1 VICFR
6 GDFVLKVIQP
16 GEDYKDKLKYIIVDS
31 DKKICKV
38 VLNKNNNVQGIEKKV
53 NDLLPDFSID
63 CQIALSKEEELEMIW
78 PQLIKEFNEKFS
90 YSKSWLERAKLFFED
105 GTLIISLETKLAAKK
120 LSNSRVVNF
129 MKNRIYYYLDEELNI
144 RIENGDFFKDD
155 QSLKEDLKKQQEKRS
170 KKRQK
175 KRKSKG
181 SIIYGRKIKN
191 ANNQINIEQIKS
203 EQHNIITKGIIF
215 DQEVKQIRKNLS
227 LHTFHITNY
236 KDSLTCKAFLNNNS
250 KLNLKKDMEVIV
262 RGNIQY
268 DKYSKDLILMA
279 DDINKI
285 GKKEIRKDESEQKRV
300 ELHLHTKMSA
310 MDSTV
315 DVKKAVKRA
324 SEWGHDAIAITD
336 HGIVQAYP
344 DAYQAGQKHGVDII
358 FGLEAYLIDNGK
370 PIVVNPLDKEINE
383 NEFVVFDLE
392 TTGLN
397 PLKNEIIEIGAVKIK
412 DGKIIDEFS
421 SMVKPTT
428 NIPAKIT
435 EITGIDDDMVKD
447 AKTFK
452 KVFKQFVE
460 FMDGAPL
467 VAHNIDFDYSF
478 IRKPLDQYMK
488 TENITLIDTLTLA
501 RAVLPKLKNHKLAT
515 LVNHYDIKLENHH
528 RALDD
533 AKATGYLLFE
543 LLEEIEEVEINN
555 INEINELTKNINW
568 KKQRPFHAL
577 VLAKNQA
584 GLKDIYELVSKAHLD
599 NFYRKPRILKSELL
613 AKKENLLIGSA
624 CESGQLF
631 NYILNNKSSQEI
643 KEVVK
648 FYDFLE
654 IQPLGNNEFLI
665 PQQLEDKKE
674 LQKINKKIYQLGKK
688 YNKPVIASGDVHF
701 LDPKDEI
708 YRKILQAGQGFDD
721 YDNQAPLYYRTTEE
735 MLSEFDYFTDQQAH
749 EIVVENT
756 NKIYEMIDE
765 IKPIPDGLY
774 TPEIEGAD
782 QKIKNMSYGKAKNM
796 YGDNLP
802 KYIEKRLEKELNSII
817 DNGYSVIYLI
827 AHKLVKRSLEDGY
840 LVGSRGS
847 VGSSFVAT
855 MCDITEVNPLP
866 AHYRCENCQNVEMIE
881 EDKYSIGVDLPDK
894 KCPECGTQYTKDGF
908 DIPFEVFMGF
918 EGDKVPD
925 IDLNFSGKYQNT
937 IHEATEE
944 FFGRDYVFRA
954 GTISTIADRTAFGF
968 VKNYLDDN
976 DIDVKKAEIN
986 RLVAGCAGVKR
997 TTGQHPGGLMVVPKN
1012 MDIYDFSPIQHP
1024 ANDQETRVRTTHFD
1038 YHSISGRIL
1047 KLDLLGHDDPT
1058 SLRMLQDLT
1067 GVNPETIPLDDPETM
1082 KIFSSTEG
1090 LGVSKEK
1097 INSEVGTYGIPE
1109 FGTSFVRQMLIDTRP
1124 STFAEL
1130 VRISGLSHGTDVWL
1144 NNAQE
1149 LIKNNKATL
1158 SEVISV
1164 RDDIMNYLLQKG
1176 LEPIDAFWIM
1186 EHVRKGKGLTDEE
1199 ESKMREKGVSD
1210 WYIKSCKKIKYMF
1223 PKAHAAAYVMMAY
1236 RIAYFKVHY
1245 PRAFYLTYFSTK
1257 ASAFDAQIIDKGLEF
1272 VKDHL
1277 NKLRKQDKLTAKDKE
1292 TITILEVVIEAM
1304 HRGVEFGKVDLYNSK
1319 KNKFILRDE
1328 KLIPPLICLEGLGSS
1343 AAESI
1348 IEARVKGK
1356 FISIEDLTN
1365 RTRLSKTVIEKMK
1378 EHGTLK
1384 GLPEKNQLS
1393 LFSNS

>member
-1 VICFR
+1 M
-6 GDFVLKVIQP
+6 LKVIQP

-31 DKKICKV
+31 EKKICKV
-38 VLNKNNNVQGIEKKV
+38 VLNKNGDNEQIEDKV
-53 NDLLPDFSID
+53 GSLLPNFSID
-63 CQIALSKEEELEMIW
+63 CEVALSKEEEIEMIW
-78 PQLIKEFNEKFS
+78 PQLTKEFNEKFS
-90 YSKSWLERAKLFFED
+90 YSKTWFERAKLFFEND
-105 GTLIISLETKLAAKK
+105 RLIISLETKLAAKK
-120 LSNSRVVNF
+120 MSKARVINF
-129 MKNRIYYYLDEELNI
+129 IKNRIYYYLDQELDI
-144 RIENGDFFKDD
+144 RIENGDFFKNDK
-155 QSLKEDLKKQQEKRS
+155 SLKKDLEKEQAAKS

-175 KRKSKG
+175 KRKSKNK
-181 SIIYGRKIKN
+181 IIYGGKINNGKN
-191 ANNQINIEQIKS
+191 KVDLDQIKS
-203 EQHNIITKGIIF
+203 EQRNITTSGFVF
-215 DQEVKQIRKNLS
+215 DQEVKQIRKNLT
-227 LHTFHITNY
+227 LHTFHITNF
-236 KDSLTCKAFLNNNS
+236 KDSLTCKAFLNNNGQ
-250 KLNLKKDMEVIV
+250 KLNIKEDMEVLV
-262 RGNIQY
+262 TGNIQY

-279 DDINKI
+279 DRINKI
-285 GKKEIRKDESEQKRV
+285 GEKETREDKSDQKRI

-315 DVKKAVKRA
+315 DVENAVKRA
-324 SEWGHDAIAITD
+324 SKWDHAALAITD
-336 HGIVQAYP
+336 HGIVQSYP
-344 DAYQAGQKHGVDII
+344 DAYQAGQKYGVDII

-370 PIVVNPLDKEINE
+370 PIVVNPSDQTINE
-383 NEFVVFDLE
+383 TEFVVFDLE

-397 PLKNEIIEIGAVKIK
+397 PVNNEIIEIGAVKLK
-412 DGKIIDEFS
+412 DGKVIDEFS
-421 SMVKPTT
+421 SMVKPER

-435 EITGIDDDMVKD
+435 EITGIDDSMVKD
-447 AKTFK
+447 AEPFE
-452 KVFKQFVE
+452 KVFRKFID
-460 FMDGAPL
+460 FIGGAPL
-467 VAHNIDFDYSF
+467 VAHNMDFDYSF
-478 IRKPLDQYMK
+478 IREPLNKFMRSD
-488 TENITLIDTLTLA
+488 EVTLIDTLTLA
-501 RAVLPKLKNHKLAT
+501 RAVKPKLKNHKLAT
-515 LVNHYDIKLENHH
+515 LVDHYNIELDNHH

-533 AKATGYLLFE
+533 AKATGYLLLE
-543 LLEEIEEVEINN
+543 LLSEEESEELDN
-555 INEINELTKNINW
+555 INELNELTKNIDW
-568 KKQRPFHAL
+568 KKQRPYHAL

-584 GLKDIYELVSKAHLD
+584 GLKDIYKLVSKAHLD

-613 AKKENLLIGSA
+613 AKRENLLIGSA

-631 NYILNNKSSQEI
+631 NYILNNRSSKEI

-665 PQQLEDKKE
+665 SNQLEDKNE
-674 LQKINKKIYQLGKK
+674 LKKINRRIYELGKK
-688 YNKPVIASGDVHF
+688 FKKPVVATGDVHF

-721 YDNQAPLYYRTTEE
+721 YDNQAPLYYRTTDE
-735 MLSEFDYFTDQQAH
+735 MLEEFDYFSEEEAH
-749 EIVVENT
+749 EIVVENP
-756 NKIYEMIDE
+756 NKIYEKIEE

-774 TPEIEGAD
+774 TPDIEGAD
-782 QKIKNMSYGKAKNM
+782 EKIKNMSYNKAKKL
-796 YGDNLP
+796 YGEDLP
-802 KYIEKRLEKELNSII
+802 EYIEDRLEKELNSII

-855 MCDITEVNPLP
+855 MTDITEVNPLP
-866 AHYRCENCQNVEMIE
+866 AHYRCENCQNVEIKQE
-881 EDKYSIGVDLPDK
+881 EKYSTGIDLPDK
-894 KCPECGTQYTKDGF
+894 KCPECGEQYTKDGF

-918 EGDKVPD
+918 KGDKVPD
-925 IDLNFSGKYQNT
+925 IDLNFSGEYQNT

-986 RLVAGCAGVKR
+986 RLVDGCAGVKR

-1012 MDIYDFSPIQHP
+1012 MDIYDFTPIQHP

-1067 GVNPETIPLDDPETM
+1067 DVDPETIPLDDPETM
-1082 KIFSSTEG
+1082 KIFSSTES

-1149 LIKNNKATL
+1149 LIKNDKATL

-1186 EHVRKGKGLTDEE
+1186 EHVRKGKGLTEKEE
-1199 ESKMREKGVSD
+1199 QKMRDKGVPD
-1210 WYIKSCKKIKYMF
+1210 WYIDSCKKIKYMF

-1245 PRAFYLTYFSTK
+1245 PKAFYLTYFSTK

-1272 VKDHL
+1272 VKDYLDKL
-1277 NKLRKQDKLTAKDKE
+1277 NEQDKLTAKDKE

-1328 KLIPPLICLEGLGSS
+1328 KLVPPLICLEGLGSS

-1348 IEARVKGK
+1348 IEARAQGK

-1365 RTRLSKTVIEKMK
+1365 RTSLSKTVIEKMK
-1378 EHGTLK
+1378 DHGTLK

-1393 LFSNS
+1393 LFASS

>member
-1 VICFR
+1 M
-6 GDFVLKVIQP
+6 LKVIQP

-31 DKKICKV
+31 EKKICKV
-38 VLNKNNNVQGIEKKV
+38 VLNKNVDNEQIEEKV
-53 NDLLPDFSID
+53 GSLLPNFSID
-63 CQIALSKEEELEMIW
+63 CEIALSKEEEIEMIW
-78 PQLIKEFNEKFS
+78 PQLTKEFNEKFS
-90 YSKSWLERAKLFFED
+90 YSKTWFERAKLFFED
-105 GTLIISLETKLAAKK
+105 DTLMISLETKLAAKK
-120 LSNSRVVNF
+120 MSKARVINF
-129 MKNRIYYYLDEELNI
+129 IKNRIYYYLDEELDI
-144 RIENGDFFKDD
+144 RIENGDFFKNDK
-155 QSLKEDLKKQQEKRS
+155 SLKKDLKKEQAAKSKR
-170 KKRQK
+170 RQK
-175 KRKSKG
+175 KRKNKNR
-181 SIIYGRKIKN
+181 IIYGGKINNGKN
-191 ANNQINIEQIKS
+191 KVDLDQIKS
-203 EQHNIITKGIIF
+203 EQRNITTSGFVF
-215 DQEVKQIRKNLS
+215 DQEVKQIRKNLT
-227 LHTFHITNY
+227 LHTFHITNF
-236 KDSLTCKAFLNNNS
+236 KDSLTCKAFLNNNGQ
-250 KLNLKKDMEVIV
+250 KLNIKEDMEVLV
-262 RGNIQY
+262 KGNIQY

-279 DDINKI
+279 DRINKI
-285 GKKEIRKDESEQKRV
+285 GEKKSREDKSDQKRI

-315 DVKKAVKRA
+315 DVENAVKRA
-324 SEWGHDAIAITD
+324 SKWGHDALAITD
-336 HGIVQAYP
+336 HGIVQSYP
-344 DAYQAGQKHGVDII
+344 DAYQAGQKYGVDII

-370 PIVVNPLDKEINE
+370 PIVVNPSDQNINE
-383 NEFVVFDLE
+383 TEFVVFDLE

-397 PLKNEIIEIGAVKIK
+397 PVNNEIIEIGAVKLK
-412 DGKIIDEFS
+412 EGKVVDEFS
-421 SMVKPTT
+421 SMVKPER

-435 EITGIDDDMVKD
+435 EITGIDDSMVQD
-447 AKTFK
+447 AEPFE
-452 KVFKQFVE
+452 KVFKKFID

-467 VAHNIDFDYSF
+467 VAHNMDFDYSF
-478 IRKPLDQYMK
+478 IREPLNEFMRSD
-488 TENITLIDTLTLA
+488 EITLIDTLTLA
-501 RAVLPKLKNHKLAT
+501 RAVKPKLKNHKLAT
-515 LVNHYDIKLENHH
+515 LVDHYNIDLENHH

-533 AKATGYLLFE
+533 AKATGYLFLALLREEESEE
-543 LLEEIEEVEINN
+543 LNN
-555 INEINELTKNINW
+555 INELNELTKNIDW
-568 KKQRPFHAL
+568 KKQRPYHAL

-584 GLKDIYELVSKAHLD
+584 GLKDIYKLVSKAHLD

-613 AKKENLLIGSA
+613 AKRENLLIGSA

-631 NYILNNKSSQEI
+631 NYILNNRSSKEI

-665 PQQLEDKKE
+665 SNQLDDKNE
-674 LQKINKKIYQLGKK
+674 LKNINKRIYELGKK
-688 YNKPVIASGDVHF
+688 FKKPVVATGDVHF

-721 YDNQAPLYYRTTEE
+721 YDNQAPLYYRTTGE
-735 MLSEFDYFTDQQAH
+735 MLEEFDYFSEEEAH
-749 EIVVENT
+749 EIVVENP
-756 NKIYEMIDE
+756 NKIYQKIEE

-774 TPEIEGAD
+774 TPDIEGAD
-782 QKIKNMSYGKAKNM
+782 EKIKSMSYNKAKKL
-796 YGDNLP
+796 YGEDLP
-802 KYIEKRLEKELNSII
+802 EYIEARLEKELNSII

-855 MCDITEVNPLP
+855 MTDITEVNPLP
-866 AHYRCENCQNVEMIE
+866 AHYRCENCQNVEIKQE
-881 EDKYSIGVDLPDK
+881 EEYSTGIDLPDK
-894 KCPECGTQYTKDGF
+894 KCPECGEQYTKDGF

-918 EGDKVPD
+918 KGDKVPD
-925 IDLNFSGKYQNT
+925 IDLNFSGEYQNT

-976 DIDVKKAEIN
+976 DIEVKKAEIN
-986 RLVAGCAGVKR
+986 RLVDGCAGVKR

-1012 MDIYDFSPIQHP
+1012 MDIYDFTPIQHP

-1067 GVNPETIPLDDPETM
+1067 GVDPETIPLDDPETM
-1082 KIFSSTEG
+1082 KIFSSTES

-1149 LIKNNKATL
+1149 LIKNDKATL

-1186 EHVRKGKGLTDEE
+1186 EHVRKGKGLTEKEE
-1199 ESKMREKGVSD
+1199 QKMRDKGVPD
-1210 WYIKSCKKIKYMF
+1210 WYIDSCKKIKYMF

-1245 PRAFYLTYFSTK
+1245 PKAFYLTYFSTK

-1272 VKDHL
+1272 VKDYL
-1277 NKLRKQDKLTAKDKE
+1277 NKLNEQDKLTAKDKE

-1328 KLIPPLICLEGLGSS
+1328 KLVPPLICLEGLGSS

-1348 IEARVKGK
+1348 IEARAQGK

-1365 RTRLSKTVIEKMK
+1365 RTSLSKTVIEKMK

-1393 LFSNS
+1393 LFASS

>member
-1 VICFR
+1 M
-6 GDFVLKVIQP
+6 LKVIQP

-31 DKKICKV
+31 DRKVCKV
-38 VLNKNNNVQGIEKKV
+38 ILNKGEDQEVMDKV
-53 NDLLPDFSID
+53 SGLLPDFAVD
-63 CQIALSKEEELEMIW
+63 CEIALSREEEIEMIW
-78 PQLIKEFNEKFS
+78 PQLTKEFNEKFS
-90 YSKSWLERAKLFFED
+90 YSKSWFERAKLFFED
-105 GTLIISLETKLAAKK
+105 DKLIISLETKLAAKK
-120 LSNSRVVNF
+120 MSNARVINF
-129 MKNRIYYYLDEELNI
+129 IKNRIYYYLDEELNI
-144 RIENGDFFKDD
+144 RIENGDFFKNDK
-155 QSLKEDLKKQQEKRS
+155 SLKESLKKQKEVKNKERKKKRNS
-170 KKRQK
+170 KKR
-175 KRKSKG
+175 
-181 SIIYGRKIKN
+181 IIYGGKIKSTS
-191 ANNQINIEQIKS
+191 NQVDIEKIGS
-203 EQHNIITKGIIF
+203 EQRNLKTSGIVF
-215 DQEVKQIRKNLS
+215 DQEVKKINKGLT
-227 LHTFHITNY
+227 LHTFYITNY
-236 KDSLTCKAFLNNNS
+236 KDSLTCKAFLRNRD
-250 KLNLKKDMEVIV
+250 KLDIKKDMEVLV
-262 RGNIQY
+262 KGDIQY

-279 DDINKI
+279 NDVNKI
-285 GKKEIRKDESEQKRV
+285 GEKKNRDDKADQKRV
-300 ELHLHTKMSA
+300 ELHLHTQMSA

-315 DVKKAVKRA
+315 EVKKAVKQA
-324 SEWGHDAIAITD
+324 ADWGHEALAITD
-336 HGIVQAYP
+336 HGIVQAFP
-344 DAYQAGQKHGVDII
+344 DAYQAGQEHGIDII

-370 PIVVNPLDKEINE
+370 PIVVNPKNKKLEE
-383 NEFVVFDLE
+383 SEFVVFDLE

-397 PLKNEIIEIGAVKIK
+397 PVKNEIIEIGAVKIK
-412 DGKIIDEFS
+412 NGEVIDEFS
-421 SMVKPTT
+421 SMVKPKE

-435 EITGIDDDMVKD
+435 EITGIDDSMVKD
-447 AKTFK
+447 ADSFD
-452 KVFKQFVE
+452 KVFKEFVE
-460 FMDGAPL
+460 FIDGAPL
-467 VAHNIDFDYSF
+467 VAHNMDFDYSF
-478 IRKPLDQYMK
+478 IRQPLNDFVK
-488 TENITLIDTLTLA
+488 TEDVTLIDTLTLA

-515 LVNHYDIKLENHH
+515 LVDHYKINLENHH

-533 AKATGYLLFE
+533 AKATGYLFLE
-543 LLEEIEEVEINN
+543 LLKENDEIEIDN
-555 INEINELTKNINW
+555 IDELNELTKNIDW
-568 KKQRPFHAL
+568 KKQRPYHAL
-577 VLAKNQA
+577 ILAKNQA
-584 GLKDIYELVSKAHLD
+584 GLKDIYKLVSKAHLD

-631 NYILNNKSSQEI
+631 NYILNNRSSKEI

-654 IQPLGNNEFLI
+654 VQPLGNNEFLI
-665 PQQLEDKKE
+665 PNQLENKE
-674 LQKINKKIYQLGKK
+674 ELKKINKKIYNLGKK
-688 YNKPVIASGDVHF
+688 YGKPVIASGDVHF
-701 LDPKDEI
+701 LNPKDEI

-721 YDNQAPLYYRTTEE
+721 YDNQAPLYFRTTEE
-735 MLSEFDYFTDQQAH
+735 MLEEFNYFSSDEAH
-749 EIVVENT
+749 ELVVENP
-756 NKIYEMIDE
+756 NKIYNMIDE
-765 IKPIPDGLY
+765 IKPIPDGLF

-782 QKIKNMSYGKAKNM
+782 EKIKTMSYNKAKSM
-796 YGDNLP
+796 YGEDLP
-802 KYIEKRLEKELNSII
+802 EYIEKRLEKELNSII

-855 MCDITEVNPLP
+855 MTDITEVNPLP
-866 AHYRCENCQNVEMIE
+866 AHYRCKNCQNVELMQE
-881 EDKYSIGVDLPDK
+881 EEYSIGIDLPDK

-925 IDLNFSGKYQNT
+925 IDLNFSGEYQNT

-986 RLVAGCAGVKR
+986 RLVKGCAGVKR

-1012 MDIYDFSPIQHP
+1012 MDIYDFTPIQHP

-1058 SLRMLQDLT
+1058 SLRMLEDLT

-1082 KIFSSTEG
+1082 QIFSSTDT
-1090 LGVSKEK
+1090 LGVTKEE
-1097 INSEVGTYGIPE
+1097 IDSEVGTYGIPE

-1149 LIKNNKATL
+1149 LIKDNKASL

-1199 ESKMREKGVSD
+1199 ETKMREKEVPD

-1245 PRAFYLTYFSTK
+1245 PKAFYLTYFSTK
-1257 ASAFDAQIIDKGLEF
+1257 ASAFDAQIVDKGLEY
-1272 VKDHL
+1272 VEDYLTKL
-1277 NKLRKQDKLTAKDKE
+1277 NQQDKLTAKDKE

-1319 KNKFILRDE
+1319 KDKFILRDE
-1328 KLIPPLICLEGLGSS
+1328 KLVPPLICLEGLGSS

-1348 IEARVKGK
+1348 IEARAKGE

-1393 LFSNS
+1393 LFANS

>member
-1 VICFR
+1 M
-6 GDFVLKVIQP
+6 LKVIQP
-16 GEDYKDKLKYIIVDS
+16 GEKYKDKLKYIIVDF

-38 VLNKNNNVQGIEKKV
+38 VLNKNGEQDQIEDKV
-53 NDLLPDFSID
+53 SSLLPDFSID
-63 CQIALSKEEELEMIW
+63 CEIALSKEEEIEMIW
-78 PQLIKEFNEKFS
+78 PQLTKDFNEKFS
-90 YSKSWLERAKLFFED
+90 YSKTWFERAEIFFKDE
-105 GTLIISLETKLAAKK
+105 TLIISLETKLAAKK
-120 LSNSRVVNF
+120 MKNARVINF
-129 MKNRIYYYLDEELNI
+129 IKNRIYYYLDEEI
-144 RIENGDFFKDD
+144 DIKIENGDFFKNDK
-155 QSLKEDLKKQQEKRS
+155 SLNEDIKKQKEAKTKR
-170 KKRQK
+170 RQK
-175 KRKSKG
+175 KRKSKNR
-181 SIIYGRKIKN
+181 IIYGGKINNGKN
-191 ANNQINIEQIKS
+191 KVTIENIKS
-203 EQHNIITKGIIF
+203 EQHNIITSGIVF
-215 DQEVKQIRKNLS
+215 DQEVKQIRKKLS
-227 LHTFHITNY
+227 LHTFYITNY
-236 KDSLTCKAFLNNNS
+236 KDSLTCKAFLNNNERLDI
-250 KLNLKKDMEVIV
+250 KEDMKVLV
-262 RGNIQY
+262 KGNIQY

-279 DDINKI
+279 DKINKI
-285 GKKEIRKDESEQKRV
+285 GEREIRKDQSEQKRL
-300 ELHLHTKMSA
+300 ELHLHTKMST

-315 DVKKAVKRA
+315 DVEEAVKRA
-324 SEWGHDAIAITD
+324 SKWGHDALAITD

-344 DAYQAGQKHGVDII
+344 DAYQAGQKYGVDII

-370 PIVVNPLDKEINE
+370 PIVVNPSDQSISE

-397 PLKNEIIEIGAVKIK
+397 SVQNEIIEIGAVKIK
-412 DGKIIDEFS
+412 NGEVIDEFS
-421 SMVKPTT
+421 SFVKPKV
-428 NIPAKIT
+428 NIPDKIT
-435 EITGIDDDMVKD
+435 EITGIDDKMVKKAD
-447 AKTFK
+447 PLEEVFK
-452 KVFKQFVE
+452 KFIDFIGKS
-460 FMDGAPL
+460 PL
-467 VAHNIDFDYSF
+467 VAHNMDFDYSF
-478 IRKPLDQYMK
+478 IREPLNEFKKLD
-488 TENITLIDTLTLA
+488 EVTLIDTLTLA
-501 RAVLPKLKNHKLAT
+501 RAVKPKLKNHKLAT
-515 LVNHYDIKLENHH
+515 LVDHYNLELDNHH

-533 AKATGYLLFE
+533 ARATGYLFLE
-543 LLEEIEEVEINN
+543 LLKEDENQKLNN
-555 INEINELTKNINW
+555 INELNELTKNIDW
-568 KKQRPFHAL
+568 KKQRPYHAL
-577 VLAKNQA
+577 VLAKNQT
-584 GLKDIYELVSKAHLD
+584 GLKDIYKLVSKAHLD

-613 AKKENLLIGSA
+613 AKRDNLLIGSA

-631 NYILNNKSSQEI
+631 NYLLNNRSAKEI

-665 PQQLEDKKE
+665 PNQLEDKTE
-674 LQKINKKIYQLGKK
+674 LKKLNKRIYQLGKK
-688 YNKPVIASGDVHF
+688 YNKPVVATGDVHF

-721 YDNQAPLYYRTTEE
+721 YDNQAPLYYRTTDE
-735 MLSEFDYFTDQQAH
+735 MLEEFDYFNEEEAY
-749 EIVVENT
+749 EIVVENPH
-756 NKIYEMIDE
+756 KIYEKIED

-774 TPEIEGAD
+774 PPEIEGAD
-782 QKIKNMSYGKAKNM
+782 EKIKNMSYNKAKKL
-796 YGDNLP
+796 YGEDLP
-802 KYIEKRLEKELNSII
+802 EYIEDRLEKELNSII
-817 DNGYSVIYLI
+817 NNGYSVIYLI
-827 AHKLVKRSLEDGY
+827 AHKLVKRSLNDGY

-855 MCDITEVNPLP
+855 MTDITEVNPLP
-866 AHYRCENCQNVEMIE
+866 AHYRCENCQNVEIKDE
-881 EDKYSIGVDLPDK
+881 KNFSTGIDLPDK
-894 KCPECGTQYTKDGF
+894 KCPECGQQYIKDGF

-918 EGDKVPD
+918 KGDKVPD
-925 IDLNFSGKYQNT
+925 IDLNFSGEYQNT
-937 IHEATEE
+937 IHEATED

-986 RLVAGCAGVKR
+986 RLVDGCAGVKK

-1012 MDIYDFSPIQHP
+1012 MDIYDFTPIQHP
-1024 ANDQETRVRTTHFD
+1024 ANDQKTKVRTTHFD

-1067 GVNPETIPLDDPETM
+1067 GVDPETIPLDDPDTM
-1082 KIFSSTEG
+1082 KIFSSTKS
-1090 LGVSKEK
+1090 LGVSQEE
-1097 INSEVGTYGIPE
+1097 IHSEVGTYGIPE

-1149 LIKNNKATL
+1149 LIKNGKATL

-1176 LEPIDAFWIM
+1176 LKPIDAFWIM
-1186 EHVRKGKGLTDEE
+1186 EHVRKGKGLTEE
-1199 ESKMREKGVSD
+1199 EEKKMRGKNIPD
-1210 WYIKSCKKIKYMF
+1210 WYINSCKKIKYMF

-1245 PRAFYLTYFSTK
+1245 PEAFYLTYFTTK

-1272 VKDHL
+1272 IEDYLSKL
-1277 NKLRKQDKLTAKDKE
+1277 NKQDKLTAKDKE

-1304 HRGVEFGKVDLYNSK
+1304 HRGVKFGKVDLYNSK

-1348 IEARVKGK
+1348 IEARTKGK

-1365 RTRLSKTVIEKMK
+1365 RTSLSKTVIEKMK
-1378 EHGTLK
+1378 DHGTLK

-1393 LFSNS
+1393 LFANS